1 MDSTQKT
8 KIILIDDHEIVRLG
22 LSHVIN
28 AENDLAVVAQSND
41 AQSGLIEIMKHR
53 PDVAV
58 VDINMPGTSV
68 FEMVQVALKQL
79 PGLKVIYLTAYN
91 TDTNVERALAS
102 GASGFV
108 TKGESLGTIVAA
120 IREVIGGRTPF
131 LSDDVRGRVVTN
143 NRIAP
148 MTGNASE
155 AGVHALTITARK
167 NLLSPREIEV
177 LCCVAQ
183 GQSAKQIATVLSISS
198 KTVERHKSNIM
209 AKLSLHTQVDLTRYA
224 IREGIISA

>member
-1 MDSTQKT
+1 MESTLKT
-8 KIILIDDHEIVRLG
+8 KIVLIDDHEIVRLG

-28 AENDLAVVAQSND
+28 AEADLQVIAQSSD

-53 PDVAV
+53 PDIAV

-68 FEMVQVALKQL
+68 FEMVQVALRQL
-79 PGLKVIYLTAYN
+79 PSLKVIYLTAYN

-108 TKGESLGTIVAA
+108 TKGESLGTIVSA
-120 IREVIGGRTPF
+120 IREVIAGRTPF
-131 LSDDVRGRVVTN
+131 LSDDVRGRVVTT
-143 NRIAP
+143 NRIASVS
-148 MTGNASE
+148 GNAPE
-155 AGVHALTITARK
+155 ATAQAQMITARK

-183 GQSAKQIATVLSISS
+183 GQSAKQIATILSISS